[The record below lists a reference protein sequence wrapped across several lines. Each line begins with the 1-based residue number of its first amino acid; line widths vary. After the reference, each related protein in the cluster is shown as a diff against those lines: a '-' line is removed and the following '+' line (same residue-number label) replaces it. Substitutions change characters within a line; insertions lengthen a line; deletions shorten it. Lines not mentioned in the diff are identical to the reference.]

1 MYLGLYWFEREQNVS
16 STTRTVL
23 QVLYV
28 FQKLDSEIFTKYR
41 LILSPSKSYYFALND
56 NIDVTFN
63 ELLPVV
69 LDRFRK
75 DEKLK
80 SISHDHVSELGFR
93 FSFLTDNPNKYR
105 HALSFLL
112 GVKESYIPNS
122 LLYNY
127 NLDYGKDFNWF
138 RNLLIE
144 LLTIVSPVKWGGV
157 IDPRFR
163 DDIAQHNS
171 NEYFIGWLN
180 YFSNKIE
187 LPPIPTDKYIIEP
200 FRDEGKIIATT
211 QELWDRNN
219 PEIVSKAME
228 LVSLFRQNNII
239 R

>member
-1 MYLGLYWFEREQNVS
+1 MYLGLYWFDREQNVS
-16 STTRTVL
+16 SATRTVL
-23 QVLYV
+23 QTLYV

-105 HALSFLL
+105 HALSFSL
-112 GVKESYIPNS
+112 GRKGSHPTNN
-122 LLYNY
+122 LLYDY

-157 IDPRFR
+157 IDYRFCK
-163 DDIAQHNS
+163 DVLQQDVK
-171 NEYFIGWLN
+171 EYFIGWLN
-180 YFSNKIE
+180 YFSNEIE

-228 LVSLFRQNNII
+228 LVSLFRKCNI
-239 R
+239 RR